1 MLRYNF
7 HIYVYGERMSSVYLA
22 RQPIV
27 NTDEQLTAYEIL
39 YLDSQKETVISND
52 RSASA
57 SVINS
62 ILNKFGTRK
71 FLTSNKAFI
80 KIDEKFLMSDLIFT
94 IPSDIFIL
102 SLFDKI
108 ELDSR
113 VIERIEQ
120 LHEKGFSLGVN
131 DTNVN
136 EESILKYKNI
146 IDKLEYFK
154 INMNEGISLKDK
166 KFISQLKNE
175 GIKIVATKIEDSEE
189 YQLAQDLRCDLYQG
203 YCFAKPQILE
213 NEKFDPSRF
222 NVLKL
227 YNMLLEDTN
236 IDEITSEFE
245 NNHALT
251 LQLLQFINSAHF
263 NFRSKISSIHQI
275 LTLIGRK
282 PLSQWLMM
290 MIYSKSVTNDN
301 QTPPLILM
309 VRNRTELM
317 QNLLKSVKPD
327 VKSNALGEAY
337 LVGVLSLIN
346 AVFHTELSEI
356 LDNIHISDIVKKA
369 LLHDEG
375 TLGILY
381 KLVRDVEAF
390 NISSIVDFSKKYN
403 IKEEDIQE
411 LILKSIE
418 DVNEF
423 ENSMKAS

>member
-1 MLRYNF
+1 
-7 HIYVYGERMSSVYLA
+7 MSSIYLA

-27 NTDEQLTAYEIL
+27 CLDEQLYAYEML
-39 YLDSQKETVISND
+39 YLDANKESNISDD
-52 RSASA
+52 RYASA
-57 SVINS
+57 SVINAV
-62 ILNKFGTRK
+62 LNTFGTQE
-71 FLTSNKAFI
+71 FVGEHKAFI
-80 KIDEKFLMSDLIFT
+80 KVDEKFLMSDLIVT
-94 IPSDIFIL
+94 IPTHFFTL
-102 SLFDKI
+102 SLFDQI
-108 ELDSR
+108 EMNER
-113 VIERIEQ
+113 VVERIEQ
-120 LHEKGFSLGVN
+120 LHEKGFSIGIN
-131 DTNVN
+131 DTDLSIDN
-136 EESILKYKNI
+136 ILKYKKI
-146 IDKLEYFK
+146 LDKLSYFK
-154 INMNEGISLKDK
+154 INIYADMGLPEKD
-166 KFISQLKNE
+166 L
-175 GIKIVATKIEDSEE
+175 IVELQDADVKVIATKIEDTFQ
-189 YQLAQDLRCDLYQG
+189 YQISQDLECDLFQG
-203 YCFAKPQILE
+203 YWFARPKVLE
-213 NEKFDPSRF
+213 SEKFDPAQF

-227 YNMLLEDTN
+227 YNMLMQDTN

-245 NNHALT
+245 RNHALS
-251 LQLLQFINSAHF
+251 LHLLQFINSAAFHF
-263 NFRSKISSIHQI
+263 RDRISSIHHI
-275 LTLIGRK
+275 LTLVGRR
-282 PLSQWLMM
+282 PLAQWLML
-290 MIYSKSVTNDN
+290 MIYSKSVSKNDKVS
-301 QTPPLILM
+301 PLMLM
-309 VRNRTELM
+309 VKNRTELM